1 MGVSKVSVI
10 YIYRCLGHSWR
21 VEGILWQVWNGRKKK
36 SGIKIQL
43 RTYLVS
49 KKKKKIANLFALVM
63 A

>member
-21 VEGILWQVWNGRKKK
+21 VEGILWQVWNGRKKN
-36 SGIKIQL
+36 QEL
-43 RTYLVS
+43 RFNCELIWCP